1 MSDFYRV
8 YYDIQNASEDMK
20 MSYISSPSSSED
32 ENVSYMSSSSS
43 SEDEQEETTIQMN
56 HHNPYLTPKFSYV
69 NPDSFLLKNNYVN
82 DENHETSHNKRRKTC
97 NIIFDS
103 PFSKKSKPQNLFNTS
118 LISEKKE
125 KNDVN
130 SSENLNNDDDDNL
143 SIHTGYSCFSFRPD
157 LLDPSLLNSTSST
170 SNEDLEYSD
179 ISDDEL

>member
-32 ENVSYMSSSSS
+32 E
-43 SEDEQEETTIQMN
+43 QEETTIQMN
-56 HHNPYLTPKFSYV
+56 HNNPYLTPKFSYV
-69 NPDSFLLKNNYVN
+69 NKDFLFKNNYVN
-82 DENHETSHNKRRKTC
+82 VNDENDETIHNKRRKTC

-118 LISEKKE
+118 LIYEKKE
-125 KNDVN
+125 KNNVN
-130 SSENLNNDDDDNL
+130 SSENLDEDDNL
-143 SIHTGYSCFSFRPD
+143 STHTGYSRFSFRPD
-157 LLDPSLLNSTSST
+157 LLEPSLLNSQKST
-170 SNEDLEYSD
+170 SHDDLEYSD

>member
-20 MSYISSPSSSED
+20 MSYISSP
-32 ENVSYMSSSSS
+32 SS

-179 ISDDEL
+179 IIDDEL